1 MAYQINILTVKIQ
14 AQTEMNNR
22 QKSMN
27 RFRIA
32 TTVVDISHKIQIAD
46 KPEKAAEA
54 KKRKTVALLNAIA
67 KDVFRKIWCGGG

>member
-27 RFRIA
+27 RFKIA
-32 TTVVDISHKIQIAD
+32 TTVVDISHKI
-46 KPEKAAEA
+46 
-54 KKRKTVALLNAIA
+54 
-67 KDVFRKIWCGGG
+67 